1 MGRSCRA
8 CGCFYASVNE
18 DNWKVI
24 KVRQDEGKSSV
35 ISANAFAQYCRS
47 IRIDVDEEDLKN
59 GRPLKKRAP
68 EDQLQGLTI
77 QKTREEKREY
87 DRVRELPAII
97 PPSTEFLI
105 SLDFGNRERTYC
117 IVFEA
122 KDEDQENSF
131 CYESE
136 EGREILTAAYRP
148 ERKRQGV
155 LKGEIFTVASRE
167 VYNKKHTIMPDEI
180 QIGSG
185 GGYKMYIKNPH
196 YEKIVH
202 LLLYSPFSNR
212 YEVIRGTWYAYS
224 NKILIDMGLYR
235 RFCEDHGNPGVWFP
249 LGRKSYSDD
258 WDDLQTESVL
268 KEFGYSVSEIND
280 LGERYRR
287 QLLID
292 IIDLGIIT
300 KRRTLSFLEFF
311 IRTHPKNFNAQQKW
325 ISDRNWLMDY
335 RENPERFLIARH

>member
-1 MGRSCRA
+1 M
-8 CGCFYASVNE
+8 
-18 DNWKVI
+18 I
-24 KVRQDEGKSSV
+24 KVRQDEGKSSIIPV
-35 ISANAFAQYCRS
+35 YAFVQYCRDS
-47 IRIDVDEEDLKN
+47 RIDVDEGELKTAKPVRKTVPEVAAN
-59 GRPLKKRAP
+59 LKAS
-68 EDQLQGLTI
+68 
-77 QKTREEKREY
+77 EEKREP
-87 DRVRELPAII
+87 ETIWEKPATI
-97 PPSTEFLI
+97 PPSTEFFI
-105 SLDFGNRERTYC
+105 TLDFNDHVKTYC

-136 EGREILTAAYRP
+136 EGREILTAAYRG
-148 ERKRQGV
+148 ERKRKGI
-155 LKGEIFTVASRE
+155 LKGEDFTVVHCE
-167 VYNKKHTIMPDEI
+167 VHNKKHTIMPDEI

-287 QLLID
+287 QLLKD

-311 IRTHPKNFNAQQKW
+311 IRTHPQNFNAQQKW

-335 RENPERFLIARH
+335 QEDPERFLIARH